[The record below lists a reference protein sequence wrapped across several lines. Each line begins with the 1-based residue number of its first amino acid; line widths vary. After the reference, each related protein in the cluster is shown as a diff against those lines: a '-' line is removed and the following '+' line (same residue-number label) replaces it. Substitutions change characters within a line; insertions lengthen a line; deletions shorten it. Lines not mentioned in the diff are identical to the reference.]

1 MSNGEPRTDPDRE
14 ANELLGATVAELRRQ
29 GDLTQA
35 ELAARAELR
44 EQEIAALE
52 AGELEPTWGDLRR
65 IARGLEIPLE
75 KLLEAVETREAPGPG
90 R

>member
-14 ANELLGATVAELRRQ
+14 ANELLGAAVSEQRLRAS
-29 GDLTQA
+29 LTQA
-35 ELAARAELR
+35 ELAERAELR

-65 IARGLEIPLE
+65 IASALEVPLPE
-75 KLLEAVETREAPGPG
+75 LLGRVEGG
-90 R
+90 